1 MTHPPKA
8 VETLALFICRNNHG
22 HSDLDSLGLIDRRMI
37 LLRATKICDIIA
49 PFYVDRLRADLVDRD
64 KTIAELIAANARLVT
79 DRTAIEAQ
87 LAAADRLANVARIT
101 HNLGAQT
108 GKHWFKLGLELAAYR
123 AIRGG
128 GNG

>member
-1 MTHPPKA
+1 MSDFDDMR
-8 VETLALFICRNNHG
+8 ELA
-22 HSDLDSLGLIDRRMI
+22 
-37 LLRATKICDIIA
+37 A
-49 PFYVDRLRADLVDRD
+49 PE
-64 KTIAELIAANARLVT
+64 IAELTARIAAL
-79 DRTAIEAQ
+79 EAQ